1 MDENPYRAP
10 DIVEPAARRGRAS
23 AIYGV
28 LTFGGLLACFSSLGL
43 LGILQA
49 LIQNA
54 WIGHSKPLNFVILS
68 LSALSFLSVLAA
80 VLGNVAW
87 IAAKVLGRLRW
98 RSRSAEGEVR
108 GRSRFPVA

>member
-10 DIVEPAARRGRAS
+10 EIVEPAARRGGVS

-43 LGILQA
+43 LGILHA

-54 WIGHSKPLNFVILS
+54 WIGYSEPLNFVILS

-80 VLGNVAW
+80 ILGNVAW
-87 IAAKVLGRLRW
+87 VAAKVVSRLRA
-98 RSRSAEGEVR
+98 RSKSA
-108 GRSRFPVA
+108 